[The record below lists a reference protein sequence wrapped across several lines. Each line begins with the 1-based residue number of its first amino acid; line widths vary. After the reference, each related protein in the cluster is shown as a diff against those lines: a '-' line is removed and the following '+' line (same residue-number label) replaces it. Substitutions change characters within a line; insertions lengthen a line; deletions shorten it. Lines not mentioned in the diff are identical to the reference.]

1 MSGCVIDSHGRS
13 IAKAVSWRMLGT
25 LDTFIISLLVTGSV
39 KWAGSIASVESV
51 SKVILYYLHERAWGK
66 FAWLQRPPPMR
77 SLLHALRRFFRPHQP
92 ALATIPVSTN
102 LSQDASQ

>member
-1 MSGCVIDSHGRS
+1 MLGCAIDSHSRS

-51 SKVILYYLHERAWGK
+51 SKVVLYYLHERAWGK
-66 FAWLQRPPPMR
+66 FAWLQRPPATW
-77 SLLHALRRFFRPHQP
+77 SLFHALRRFFRPHQP
-92 ALATIPVSTN
+92 ALATYPASTT
-102 LSQDASQ
+102 LSQDPSQ